1 MQPQVFSGARTI
13 LKINDEAFAAGF
25 VVDYSID
32 TEAQII
38 QGIDSVFPDEIA
50 PQTINVTM
58 NIRVYRTPNN
68 DPVALGI
75 APKSEKIGVQEDFL
89 KSPYIQVELR
99 DKLTEKTI
107 FYLQRGW
114 LVRRSGS
121 MESIG
126 LLTENWTIRGIGFI
140 GPDGQ
145 TGAVS
150 AVSKAFGGPNLPF

>member
-1 MQPQVFSGARTI
+1 MQPQVISGARTI

-32 TEAQII
+32 TDAQII
-38 QGIDSVFPDEIA
+38 QGIDNVFPEEIA
-50 PQTINVTM
+50 PQIINVSM

-68 DPVALGI
+68 DPVTLGI
-75 APKSEKIGVQEDFL
+75 APKSEKISAQQDFL
-89 KSPYIQVELR
+89 KSPYIQVEIR

-107 FYLQRGW
+107 FYLQRGF
-114 LVRRSGS
+114 LVRRAAN

-126 LLTENWTIRGIGFI
+126 LLTETWSIRGIGFI

-145 TGAVS
+145 SSPISGVS
-150 AVSKAFGGPNLPF
+150 EAFGGPSLPF